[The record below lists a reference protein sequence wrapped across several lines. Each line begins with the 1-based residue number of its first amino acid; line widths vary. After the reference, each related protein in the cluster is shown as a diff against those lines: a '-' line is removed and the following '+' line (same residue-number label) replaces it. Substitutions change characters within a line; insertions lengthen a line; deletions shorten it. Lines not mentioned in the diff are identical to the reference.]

1 MFVQFVI
8 LRIEDSEVIGMIC
21 EECRK
26 LTKWKSSSS
35 SSFDGAHVSLKP
47 IPLQHPGYRA
57 GAAKD
62 KFEWVILGD

>member
-8 LRIEDSEVIGMIC
+8 FRMEDSEVIGMIC
-21 EECRK
+21 KECRK

-35 SSFDGAHVSLKP
+35 SSLDGAHVNLKP
-47 IPLQHPGYRA
+47 IALQNPGYTA

-62 KFEWVILGD
+62 KFKWVILDD

>member
-8 LRIEDSEVIGMIC
+8 FTIEDTEVIGMIC

-35 SSFDGAHVSLKP
+35 SSLDEARESEANP
-47 IPLQHPGYRA
+47 ISGS
-57 GAAKD
+57 
-62 KFEWVILGD
+62 WVHSRGS

>member
-8 LRIEDSEVIGMIC
+8 FRIEDSEVIGMIC

-26 LTKWKSSSS
+26 LTKWKASSASSSS
-35 SSFDGAHVSLKP
+35 LDGAHVSLKP
-47 IPLQHPGYRA
+47 IPLQHPGYTA

-62 KFEWVILGD
+62 KFE

>member
-8 LRIEDSEVIGMIC
+8 FRIEDSEVIGMIC

-26 LTKWKSSSS
+26 LAKWKSSSS
-35 SSFDGAHVSLKP
+35 SSLDGAHVSLKP
-47 IPLQHPGYRA
+47 ILLQGPGYTA

-62 KFEWVILGD
+62 KFESVILDD

>member
-1 MFVQFVI
+1 MFVRFVI
-8 LRIEDSEVIGMIC
+8 FGIEDSEVIGMIC

-35 SSFDGAHVSLKP
+35 SSSSLDGAQHVSLKP
-47 IPLQHPGYRA
+47 IPLQDPGYTA

-62 KFEWVILGD
+62 KFE

>member
-8 LRIEDSEVIGMIC
+8 FRIEDSEVIAMIS

-26 LTKWKSSSS
+26 LTNWKSSSASSSS
-35 SSFDGAHVSLKP
+35 SSLDGAHASLKP
-47 IPLQHPGYRA
+47 IPLQHPGKTA

-62 KFEWVILGD
+62 KFE